1 LPVAIVNIDKF
12 KLRNRTDKHE
22 RHYICTINSELMK
35 SADTVSTQEKNVKK
49 NSTPEL
55 IIVKRE
61 GMNNNTRNRL
71 PVPHKLLD
79 FQI

>member
-1 LPVAIVNIDKF
+1 
-12 KLRNRTDKHE
+12 
-22 RHYICTINSELMK
+22 MK